1 MKKILGLT
9 IAALMVMGLVGG
21 GTWAYFTDTETSTGN
36 TFAAGTLDLE
46 VDSENPWTSTPI
58 SILDIAPGANSGNV
72 TITCENVGNLEG
84 DLFLKISSVATTG
97 GTSIY
102 PSGTPVASS
111 EPEWTIGG
119 GASYVEVKDIDT
131 KLTLNCIADSVATTG
146 IDSTLLSAM
155 PSTWTKIKENL
166 ASGSIDLVMSA
177 DLASTTDN
185 NYQGDVCTFTIELYL
200 AQDGQTPP

>member
-1 MKKILGLT
+1 VKKILGLT
-9 IAALMVMGLVGG
+9 IAAIMVMGLVGG
-21 GTWAYFTDTETSTGN
+21 GTWAYFSDTETSTGN

-46 VDSENPWTSTPI
+46 VDSDNPWTTTPI
-58 SILDIAPGANSGNV
+58 SISDIAPGANSGDV
-72 TITCENVGNLEG
+72 TITCENVGNLPG

-102 PSGTPVASS
+102 PSGSPVASS

-119 GASYVEVKDIDT
+119 GASYSEVKDIDT
-131 KLTLNCIADSVATTG
+131 KLTLNCTADSVPVTG

-155 PSTWTKIKENL
+155 PSTWTKIKDDL
-166 ASGSIDLVMSA
+166 SGSIDLVMSA
-177 DLASTTDN
+177 DLDSDTDN